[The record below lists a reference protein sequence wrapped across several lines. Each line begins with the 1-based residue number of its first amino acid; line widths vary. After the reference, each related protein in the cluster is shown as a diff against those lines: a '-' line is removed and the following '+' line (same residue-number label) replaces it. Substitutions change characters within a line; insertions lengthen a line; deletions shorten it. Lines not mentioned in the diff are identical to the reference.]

1 MNVQKKTVSFEVKSS
16 DEDRGFFSAYVST
29 WTREPDSYGDVIAR
43 GAFTGTLAEWAES
56 GFNIPVLWNHNDF
69 DPNMFLG
76 HVTKAV
82 EDDRGLYVDA
92 VLDLDNPTAKQVYRT
107 IKNRRVNHMSFAF
120 RIKESEWITEDGIEK
135 HELRELELLEVSIVP
150 HPANMDTSIESVKA
164 AKSFTDDQLRVL
176 KEFSDQLLAG
186 KESHTSEKEEADSNT
201 ETGDE
206 AEGKSA
212 VDVEAV
218 ARIKERI
225 KNLTE

>member
-29 WTREPDSYGDVIAR
+29 WTRQPDSYGDVIAR
-43 GAFTGTLAEWAES
+43 GAFTNTLAEWAES
-56 GFNIPVLWNHNDF
+56 GFNIPVLWNHNDY

-82 EDDRGLYVDA
+82 EDDHGLYIEA
-92 VLDLDNPTAKQVYRT
+92 ILDLDNPTAVQVYRT

-120 RIKESEWITEDGIEK
+120 RVRESEIVTEGGEEK
-135 HELRELELLEVSIVP
+135 NELRELELLEVSIVP
-150 HPANMDTSIESVKA
+150 HPANTDTSIESVKA
-164 AKSFTDDQLRVL
+164 AKSFTDEQLAVL

-186 KESHTSEKEEADSNT
+186 KESHASEKEEADSNT
-201 ETGDE
+201 KTGDE

-212 VDVEAV
+212 VNVEAV